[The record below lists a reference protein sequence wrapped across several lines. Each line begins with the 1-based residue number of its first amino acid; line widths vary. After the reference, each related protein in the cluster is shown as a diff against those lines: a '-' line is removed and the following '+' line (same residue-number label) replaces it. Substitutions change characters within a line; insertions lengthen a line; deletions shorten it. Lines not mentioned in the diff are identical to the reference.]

1 MNENILKQQLRIE
14 RAVSSVAK
22 EFVMF
27 EDISKAINF
36 ALEKIGR
43 VSDASRAYIF
53 EFDENVKTM
62 SNTYE
67 WCNEGIESEMKVL
80 QSLPIDMFPWWIN
93 KISSG
98 KILNIKDINLLGPE
112 AKSEKEILASQGIKS
127 VLALPLQFNKKL
139 YGFVGFDNC
148 KNLSIWKEQ
157 DEITLNLVSKIFS
170 HGFERKKSDM
180 NLKKSHEQ
188 LKNALDT
195 LQRLQTQLVQQ
206 EQMAAIGQLAAGVA
220 HEINNPLG
228 FVMSNHE
235 VLKGYISELLN
246 FSCDDINEADSSRF
260 NYIKNDTGE
269 LLEDIDIGLK
279 RVQKIVE
286 GLRSFSR
293 VDNISEFY
301 EFDLRKGIENTL
313 IVLNNRLKYSADVKL
328 SVEKNLPF
336 IIGNGNKINQV
347 ILNLVTNAIDAVEEK
362 FGDKKGLIEIRAYS
376 IGDDVIF
383 EIEDN
388 GTGIPKEIQNKIY
401 QPFFTT
407 KDIGKGTGFGLSI
420 AYDIIVT
427 EHKGNIELKSSIGEG
442 TKFILTIPKFAN
454 IEDDFIY

>member
-14 RAVSSVAK
+14 RVVSSVAK

-27 EDISKAINF
+27 DDISKAINF

-43 VSDASRAYIF
+43 VSNASRAYIF
-53 EFDENVKTM
+53 EFNENDETM

-67 WCNEGIESEMKVL
+67 WCSEGIKPEIKIL
-80 QSLPIDMFPWWIN
+80 QNIPIDMFPWWIK

-127 VLALPLQFNKKL
+127 VLVLPLHFNKKL
-139 YGFVGFDNC
+139 HGFVGFDNC
-148 KNLSIWKEQ
+148 KNSSIWKSQ
-157 DEITLNLVSKIFS
+157 DEIVLNLASEIFS
-170 HGFERKKSDM
+170 HGFERKKSDI
-180 NLKKSHEQ
+180 NLKESHEQ
-188 LKNALDT
+188 LRNALDT

-246 FSCDDINEADSSRF
+246 FSCDNMSGPDSSRF
-260 NYIKNDTGE
+260 NYIRDDTGE
-269 LLEDIDIGLK
+269 LLEDIDIGLR

-301 EFDLRKGIENTL
+301 EFDLRQGIENTL
-313 IVLNNRLKYSADVKL
+313 IILNNRLKYKADVKL

-362 FGDKKGLIEIRAYS
+362 FGDKKGLIEISAYS
-376 IGDDVIF
+376 IDDDVVL
-383 EIEDN
+383 EIKDN
-388 GTGIPKEIQNKIY
+388 GSGIPKEIQNKIY

-442 TKFILTIPKFAN
+442 TKFTLTIPKFAN